1 MTIEEKISAKNKKIE
16 EINQKIKKE
25 EEKIADF
32 KEKIKQLKVEIE
44 QITNEEIKNSL
55 SQIEAEPLEFIAL
68 IKEMQKQKLN
78 PVDTLDLLKEMGGST
93 GDGKQENTTEG
104 YGE

>member
-1 MTIEEKISAKNKKIE
+1 
-16 EINQKIKKE
+16 
-25 EEKIADF
+25 
-32 KEKIKQLKVEIE
+32 
-44 QITNEEIKNSL
+44 
-55 SQIEAEPLEFIAL
+55 
-68 IKEMQKQKLN
+68 MQKQKLN